1 MLELYHHN
9 ISVCAQKVRV
19 VLAEKGL
26 DWVGHHVDL
35 VAGAQTEPA
44 YLAVNPKG
52 VVPALV
58 DDGRIVTESTVICEY
73 LDDAYP
79 DPPLRPAQPH
89 ARSLIR
95 LWARVPDDGI
105 HVHCASV
112 SFASAFARQLQ
123 AGFDEDALERRLDS
137 MPDPRRA
144 ARQRQIMERG
154 FDVPFVQDAV
164 MAFVGMLGDMQAA
177 LEHGPWLA
185 GQTFSLADAC
195 IAPYV
200 ERLDRLGLAP
210 MWDGLPRVAAWYDA
224 LRARPS
230 YDAAF
235 TAFPPTG
242 YDDLLRDRDDSAWP
256 EVETAIAAN
265 RRSGGAA

>member
-9 ISVCAQKVRV
+9 ISVCAQKVRL

-35 VAGAQTEPA
+35 VAGEQTGAEF
-44 YLAVNPKG
+44 LAVNPKG

-58 DDGRIVTESTVICEY
+58 DGGKIVTESTVICEY
-73 LDDAYP
+73 LDDAYR
-79 DPPLRPAQPH
+79 DPPLRPADPH
-89 ARSLIR
+89 ARSRMR

-112 SFASAFARQLQ
+112 SFASAFARQLK
-123 AGFDEDALERRLDS
+123 AGFDADALERRLND

-144 ARQRQIMERG
+144 ARQRRIMERG
-154 FDVPFVQDAV
+154 FDVDFVRDAV
-164 MAFVGMLGDMQAA
+164 LAFVKMLDDMQAA
-177 LEHGPWLA
+177 LERGRWLA
-185 GQTFSLADAC
+185 GEEFSLADAC

-210 MWDGLPRVAAWYDA
+210 MWHGLPRVAAWYDA

-235 TAFPPTG
+235 TAFPPVG
-242 YDDLLRDRDDSAWP
+242 YDDLLRDRGESAWP
-256 EVETAIAAN
+256 EVEKAIAAG
-265 RRSGGAA
+265 RRGGGAA